1 MPATIEMERVMGSTR
16 DGSTAAATPDAREG
30 RALGPL
36 RPALKLGY
44 AAGALLDGIASQG
57 VNIFLFFYVTTVAGM
72 PPALAG
78 VALALGLVVDALI
91 DPLIGSL
98 SDGWHSKLG
107 RRLPFMLVGLP
118 GTLVFL
124 VLIFSLP
131 TGWSGTALFVWL
143 SALSIGLRISI
154 SLFLLP
160 YNAVGAELSDD
171 YAERSSIAV
180 WRWGGAMI
188 GALSA
193 VILGFGVFLSGT
205 GGLAQRAG
213 YTPLS
218 ISMAAIAAVGALI
231 AVRALLLTRDRQHPP
246 PTATGR
252 IHRRLLGEVVEIFRN
267 QSFRTLFVG
276 ALLLFTSLAIHSTLG
291 LHANTYFWR
300 LSPAQMQSVTLA
312 LFSGLLLGA
321 PLAGPM
327 LKRMEKRT
335 VLLIGMV
342 GLALSTSLPTALRLI
357 GLFPFEGSSLVMV
370 LAGAVFLGGG
380 LMAAAAI
387 SFASMMADAADE
399 HEYLFGARRE
409 GLYFA
414 GWAFATKAAAGIGSL
429 VSGIALQAVG
439 FRSSG
444 DGVARLGADTIWW
457 IGVINGPGAGVLAL
471 AAASTC
477 LLYRLDAHRHAA
489 ILGDLDRRRA
499 LARTDK
505 ALTA

>member
-1 MPATIEMERVMGSTR
+1 MDRAPNGGVVGVAAT
-16 DGSTAAATPDAREG
+16 DGSVDPAGRKLTP
-30 RALGPL
+30 LPTH
-36 RPALKLGY
+36 LKLGY

-57 VNIFLFFYVTTVAGM
+57 VTIFLFFYVTTVVGVPA
-72 PPALAG
+72 ALAG
-78 VALALGLVVDALI
+78 IALAAGLVVDALV

-98 SDGWHSKLG
+98 SDGWHSRFG
-107 RRLPFMLVGLP
+107 RRLPFMAAGLP
-118 GTLVFL
+118 GTMLFL

-131 TGWSGTALFVWL
+131 AGWSTVAIFAWL
-143 SALSIGLRISI
+143 TVLSIGLRISI

-180 WRWGGAMI
+180 WRWGGAMA

-193 VILGFGVFLSGT
+193 VVLGFGVFL
-205 GGLAQRAG
+205 GGVEGPSRRAG
-213 YTPLS
+213 YTPL
-218 ISMAAIAAVGALI
+218 ALTLAVIAGVGALI
-231 AVRALLLTRDRQHPP
+231 AMRALLTMRDRQHPP
-246 PTATGR
+246 LPGTRR
-252 IHRRLLGEVVEIFRN
+252 IHERLAGEVAEIFGN

-291 LHANTYFWR
+291 LHSNTYFWR
-300 LSPAQMQSVTLA
+300 MTPSQMQSVTLS

-342 GLALSTSLPTALRLI
+342 GLSLSTSLPTALRLV
-357 GLFPFEGSSLVMV
+357 GLFPFEGRAMV
-370 LAGAVFLGGG
+370 TILGVTVFVGGA

-399 HEYLFGARRE
+399 HEHLFGARRE

-429 VSGIALQAVG
+429 VAGVALQAIG
-439 FRSSG
+439 FQSTGSG
-444 DGVARLGADTIWW
+444 HAALGADTVRW
-457 IGVINGPGAGVLAL
+457 IGIINGPGAGLLAL

-477 LLYRLDAHRHAA
+477 LFYRLDARKHSA
-489 ILGDLDRRRA
+489 ILRDLIQRRQDA
-499 LARTDK
+499 TSHASE
-505 ALTA
+505 TAA